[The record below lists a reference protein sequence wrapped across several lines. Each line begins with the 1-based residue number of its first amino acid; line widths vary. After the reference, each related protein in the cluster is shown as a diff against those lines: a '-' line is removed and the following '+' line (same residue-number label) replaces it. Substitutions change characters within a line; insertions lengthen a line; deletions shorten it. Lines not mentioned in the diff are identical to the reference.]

1 MLPIGNTRLDKDF
14 KRVDA
19 DNLTKAQVQALPEFT
34 GDMQID
40 YDHEDQVRG
49 VYRSSAPNMQQQ
61 PPASGVS
68 YDRNTYTHE
77 QEPNLYAMNEQN
89 HPNMK
94 LYEERLTATK
104 TRQKTGETVISKRVE
119 TETANASIPI
129 EKERVTIE
137 HIPGNATAVSPG
149 EANFQGGEVSRMDVY
164 EEVPEFRK
172 EAFVREEIRTNKVVD
187 KETVTA
193 QEQLRREEVDTA
205 LSAAMRYSLI
215 SEN

>member
-1 MLPIGNTRLDKDF
+1 MTLHKIKDFNTDYKQHFNNNEIIGIGLYSGNEKIGTIDDVLVTDEGKFRYFVIEIGGWISGKKVLLPIGNTRLDKDF

-40 YDHEDQVRG
+40 YDHEEQVRG
-49 VYRSSAPNMQQQ
+49 VYRSSANMHQK

-104 TRQKTGETVISKRVE
+104 TRQKTGETVISKRVDP
-119 TETANASIPI
+119 NR
-129 EKERVTIE
+129 ERTRDDR
-137 HIPGNATAVSPG
+137 AY
-149 EANFQGGEVSRMDVY
+149 SRKCY
-164 EEVPEFRK
+164 SS
-172 EAFVREEIRTNKVVD
+172 
-187 KETVTA
+187 
-193 QEQLRREEVDTA
+193 LSRR
-205 LSAAMRYSLI
+205 S
-215 SEN
+215 